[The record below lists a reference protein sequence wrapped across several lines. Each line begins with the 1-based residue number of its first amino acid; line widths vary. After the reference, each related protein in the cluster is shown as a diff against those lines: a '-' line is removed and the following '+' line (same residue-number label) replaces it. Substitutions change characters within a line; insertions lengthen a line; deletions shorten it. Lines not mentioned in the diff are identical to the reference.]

1 MKRGIP
7 LIIAGVVG
15 SVLVIQY
22 FIPHT
27 PFGVLND
34 VFSDWFSIIQATA
47 IWLGALNLIKV
58 CGDKVYKRKKDWQF
72 SIVVIMCFL
81 LMVIVGL
88 FFSGGRRFLDQGTPF
103 SLLYDYV
110 YSPLVAMMFALLAFF
125 VGSASY
131 RAFRARNKEATVLLI
146 AAFIVMLGRVPLGDA
161 LTGWLPDWFH
171 LSAISNWIMNVPNL
185 AGQRAIM
192 IGIALGI
199 ASTSL
204 RLILGIERSYLGG
217 E

>member
-1 MKRGIP
+1 MKREIP
-7 LIIAGVVG
+7 LIIAGTVG
-15 SVLVIQY
+15 IVLVIQY

-27 PFGVLND
+27 PFDTLND

-58 CGDKVYKRKKDWQF
+58 SGDKVYKRQSDWPF
-72 SIVVIMCFL
+72 SLVIIITFL
-81 LMVIVGL
+81 LMVIVGF
-88 FFSGGRRFLDQGTPF
+88 FFSGGRRFLDPGTPF
-103 SLLYDYV
+103 SQLYDYV

-131 RAFRARNKEATVLLI
+131 RAFRARNKQATVLLL
-146 AAFIVMLGRVPLGDA
+146 AAFFVMLGRVPLGDA
-161 LTGWLPDWFH
+161 LTCWLPNWLH
-171 LSAISNWIMNVPNL
+171 MSLISNWIMNVPNT

-199 ASTSL
+199 VSTSL
-204 RLILGIERSYLGG
+204 RMILGIERSYLGG

>member
-7 LIIAGVVG
+7 LLIAGVVG

>member
-1 MKRGIP
+1 MKREVP
-7 LIIAGVVG
+7 LMIAGIVG
-15 SVLVIQY
+15 IVLVIQY

-27 PFGVLND
+27 PFGTLNE
-34 VFSDWFSIIQATA
+34 VFADWFSVIEAAA
-47 IWLGALNLIKV
+47 ILLGVLNLIKV
-58 CGDKVYKRKKDWQF
+58 SGDKIYKLQKDWQY
-72 SIVVIMCFL
+72 SL
-81 LMVIVGL
+81 VIVGSFL
-88 FFSGGRRFLDQGTPF
+88 FMIIAGLFLSDGRNFLDEGTIF
-103 SLLYDYV
+103 RYLYDYV
-110 YSPLVAMMFALLAFF
+110 YTPLTAMMFALLAFF

-131 RAFRARNKEATVLLI
+131 RAFRARNKEATVLLM
-146 AAFIVMLGRVPLGDA
+146 AAFFVMLGQVPLGDY
-161 LTGWLPDWFH
+161 LTSWLPSFLH
-171 LSAISNWIMNVPNL
+171 MSSISEWIMNVLNL

>member
-1 MKRGIP
+1 MKREIP
-7 LIIAGVVG
+7 LLIAGIVG
-15 SVLVIQY
+15 AVMVIQY

-27 PFGVLND
+27 PFGTLND
-34 VFSDWFSIIQATA
+34 KLSDWFSIIQATA

-58 CGDKVYKRKKDWQF
+58 SGDKVYKRARDWPF
-72 SIVVIMCFL
+72 SLVIILSFL
-81 LMVIVGL
+81 LMTVVGF
-88 FFSGGRRFLDQGTPF
+88 FFSGGRRFLDQGTAF
-103 SLLYDYV
+103 SQLYDYV

-131 RAFRARNKEATVLLI
+131 RAFRARNREATVLLL
-146 AAFIVMLGRVPLGDA
+146 AAFFVMLGRVPLGDA
-161 LTGWLPDWFH
+161 LSGWLPNWLH
-171 LSAISNWIMNVPNL
+171 MSNISSWIMNVPNL

-199 ASTSL
+199 VSTSL